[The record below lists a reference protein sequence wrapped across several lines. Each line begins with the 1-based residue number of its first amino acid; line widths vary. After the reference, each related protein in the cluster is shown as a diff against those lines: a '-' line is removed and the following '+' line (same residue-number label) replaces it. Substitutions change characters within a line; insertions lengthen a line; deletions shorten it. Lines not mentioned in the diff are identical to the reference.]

1 MRILTCLHT
10 CKNNSAFT
18 VTVVIR
24 MILEKKY
31 EYMIEKVIKKN
42 YELPFFKYSQTIHS
56 TENTIWHRKNM
67 FRIG

>member
-1 MRILTCLHT
+1 MHT

-31 EYMIEKVIKKN
+31 EYMIEKVIKKIMN
-42 YELPFFKYSQTIHS
+42 YLFSNIVKLYTALKILSGTGKICL
-56 TENTIWHRKNM
+56 
-67 FRIG
+67 G